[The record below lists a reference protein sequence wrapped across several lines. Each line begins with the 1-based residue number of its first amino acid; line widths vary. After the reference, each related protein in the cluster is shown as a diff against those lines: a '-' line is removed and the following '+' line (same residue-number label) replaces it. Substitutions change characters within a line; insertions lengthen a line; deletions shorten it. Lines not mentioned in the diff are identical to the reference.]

1 MSRVASVLSESITRI
16 SNGGSW
22 VTRLSRSAAMFRAS
36 LRTVV
41 TTERSNVGRNL
52 RLDMMVSGLHG
63 PEATFNSVSR
73 ILARPNHGPHRHDHR
88 DSAGDHQDGPGGQG
102 VGRPVARAHPRPL
115 GPALRHDDGPGLL
128 SRPQ

>member
-63 PEATFNSVSR
+63 PEATFNSVPL
-73 ILARPNHGPHRHDHR
+73 ILARPNHGPNRHDHR
-88 DSAGDHQDGPGGQG
+88 DPDGNHQDGPGRQG
-102 VGRPVARAHPRPL
+102 TRCA
-115 GPALRHDDGPGLL
+115 GP
-128 SRPQ
+128 